1 LPLIAVPYHLGRKG
15 EAVGAGPL
23 AILEGLNLACTVVEA
38 EASVAAVNAA
48 LTQAVAGAL
57 PAVIL
62 AGNCNSC
69 LGTLAAFDRPPGVVW
84 FDAHGDFNTPE
95 TTVSG
100 ALEGMSLAIAT
111 GHCHPEWMPKP
122 VPEENVVLAATRD
135 FDALEA
141 VRLRA
146 SKIEIV
152 AVDGFGDALDRL
164 AARVDSIYLHVDLDV
179 LDPQISPGVNFAAP
193 GGISAE
199 QLYYAV
205 RRVLATRKLAAAA
218 ITNFNPARDQDR
230 KTLQIARALVG
241 ILSQAS

>member
-1 LPLIAVPYHLGRKG
+1 MPLIAVPFHLGLRG

-23 AILEGLNLACTVVEA
+23 AILEGLNLPFTLIEA
-38 EASVAAVNAA
+38 KPNVAAVNAA
-48 LTQAVAGAL
+48 LAQAVASHL

-69 LGTLAAFDRPPGVVW
+69 LGTLAAFDQPPGIVW

-111 GHCHPEWMPKP
+111 GHCHPELMAKP
-122 VPEENVVLAATRD
+122 VPEENVLLAATRD
-135 FDALEA
+135 FDALEE

-146 SKIEIV
+146 SKIQIV
-152 AVDGFGDALDRL
+152 SLDAFGDALGCL
-164 AARVDSIYLHVDLDV
+164 AARVENIYLHLDLDV
-179 LDPQISPGVNFAAP
+179 LDPQISPGVNFSAP

-199 QLYYAV
+199 QLFEAV
-205 RRVLATRKLAAAA
+205 RRVAATGKLAAAA
-218 ITNFNPARDQDR
+218 ITNFNPARDVEH
-230 KTLQIARALVG
+230 KTLHIARTLVA
-241 ILSQAS
+241 ILIPAS